1 MIILLHGTHG
11 RFSVHLSNK
20 YLFEYTLFIRSFM
33 PGTVLSIVKSLVR
46 MDTKQMHRRMYNYE
60 LW

>member
-1 MIILLHGTHG
+1 
-11 RFSVHLSNK
+11 
-20 YLFEYTLFIRSFM
+20 M